1 MTCSN
6 NSIDATFTIR
16 WSHKLRFTDSAFAK
30 GDALDSLL
38 STLNPLK
45 ILLVVDRGLAT
56 SNQSFNNDLH
66 KWCKRMDNICEEPI
80 VVTGGESAKNNFDV
94 VNTVLEAI
102 NNNNL
107 CRKSCVI
114 VIGGGAV
121 LDAVGFAASTAHR
134 GLLIIRMPST
144 TLSQGDSGVG
154 VKNGVNYFGKKNFVG
169 VFDPPYAVVNDSSLL
184 QSLDKSQWRSGL
196 SEAIKVAL
204 IKNESLFEEIEAH
217 ANLLLARD
225 SDAMVS
231 ILQQS
236 AKLHL
241 RHITD
246 GGDPFERLNARPLDF
261 GHWAAHKLEQLSNY
275 TITHGDAVAIGLSID
290 VLCSVRLGLLDKAVA
305 MRIISLLETL
315 GFPTNHSEL
324 TNPDF
329 LTGIEEFRQ
338 HLGGQLTLLM
348 LKGIEEP
355 TEIHRLD
362 YEVVRQ
368 VINELR

>member
-6 NSIDATFTIR
+6 NSIDAPFTIK
-16 WSHKLRFTDSAFAK
+16 WTHKLRLTNSSFTE
-30 GDALDSLL
+30 GGVLDSLL
-38 STLNPLK
+38 ATLQPLK
-45 ILLVVDRGLAT
+45 ILVVVDDGVT
-56 SNQSFNNDLH
+56 SNQPFLNSLH
-66 KWCKRMDNICEEPI
+66 KWCERTGAICDEPLI
-80 VVTGGESAKNNFDV
+80 VIGGEAAKNDFNV
-94 VNTVLEAI
+94 VNSVLEAI
-102 NNNNL
+102 NHNNL
-107 CRKSCVI
+107 CRKSCII

-134 GLLIIRMPST
+134 GLPIIRMPST
-144 TLSQGDSGVG
+144 SLSQGDSGVG

-169 VFDPPYAVVNDSSLL
+169 VFDPPYAVINDSSLL
-184 QSLDKSQWRSGL
+184 QSLDKTQWRSGL

-204 IKNESLFEEIEAH
+204 IKDESLFEQIEA
-217 ANLLLARD
+217 NSKLLLGRD
-225 SDAMVS
+225 INAMVS
-231 ILQQS
+231 VLQQS

-246 GGDPFERLNARPLDF
+246 GGDPFERLDARPLDF
-261 GHWAAHKLEQLSNY
+261 GHWAAHKLEQLTNY
-275 TITHGDAVAIGLSID
+275 TISHGDAVAIGLSID
-290 VLCSVRLGLLDKAVA
+290 VACSVRLGFLDNSVA
-305 MRIISLLETL
+305 MRIVSLLDSL

-324 TNPDF
+324 TNTEF

-362 YEVVRQ
+362 HEVVRQ